1 MASFFTRTQISSSSG
16 GAADGPSRPPP
27 SPPPPSTERSDIT
40 FWFARAEL
48 QACLQFLPLSLS
60 PLSFSLL
67 DVLDVWDAVWAP
79 IPLFYPHN
87 AMMHLRRRPWQGRVG

>member
-1 MASFFTRTQISSSSG
+1 MASFFTRTQISSSG
-16 GAADGPSRPPP
+16 GGRTE
-27 SPPPPSTERSDIT
+27 SPASSSQRSDIT

-48 QACLQFLPLSLS
+48 QACLQFLPLS

-87 AMMHLRRRPWQGRVG
+87 AMMHS